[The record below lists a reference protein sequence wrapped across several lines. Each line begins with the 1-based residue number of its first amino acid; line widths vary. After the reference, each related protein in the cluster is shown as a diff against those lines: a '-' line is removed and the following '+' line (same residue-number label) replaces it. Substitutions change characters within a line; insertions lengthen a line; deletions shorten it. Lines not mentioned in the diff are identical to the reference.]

1 LLHRAHCLVG
11 GLCGSVYLDAGFER
25 HVSFLVGYEAYAN
38 LDPRRKNQMLEQFE
52 FGIKR
57 CFDDEETD
65 TPFMVDLRGVEDDEE
80 NGIVDET
87 ITVKR

>member
-25 HVSFLVGYEAYAN
+25 HVSFLVGDEAYAK
-38 LDPRRKNQMLEQFE
+38 LDPRRKNQMLEEFE

-65 TPFMVDLRGVEDDEE
+65 TPLWSTYEGLKM
-80 NGIVDET
+80 T
-87 ITVKR
+87 KRKVSSMRQ